1 MKSSKKALAFA
12 LAAAMAITGVP
23 VTNAG
28 AATTTAKLG
37 ATKAT
42 IYAGNSKY
50 ISVST
55 PSSWKRV
62 KLSVSSSKTS
72 VASVKKNN
80 AKKKIRVD
88 AVKAGTAKV
97 TVKVTAKKSG
107 KTVKKTLSAN
117 ITVKDYKVRLVDAA
131 GKTVSNTTIDTTVG
145 TAVKLTAKTA
155 PANDK
160 VTFTSDNE
168 SVATVDA
175 SGNVTPVKAG
185 TVTITA
191 ASAKASDKVTINVS
205 EAAKEG
211 LTATLTN
218 PSYPNQEKLENAVL
232 VGNKAVINIKAVKD
246 GKPVVGETVLF
257 TSSKASNMG
266 DEGDYSAENV
276 SAVTNANGIAT
287 FVFGYK
293 GTKTADKLRPAAFN
307 YTATVASTGEK
318 VDGTVKFVV
327 ATFGTV
333 DNANADVETGK
344 VDADGNSNLVVSK
357 NYSGYADAP
366 KGLSGTAGTKT
377 ILGGNNGLYAEYVDS
392 QQTSKEGTK
401 THQVTFKNYLPKIH
415 LPGYGT
421 ATSEGKTFTQTVDYT
436 SGEYHTYTT
445 EKKLVEIKDIDP
457 KELTWAH
464 VNFTN
469 LQLSKDTKLHI
480 KVYGNAAKTIVVDD
494 YYLNGA
500 REESSFTYSIPLNAN
515 TNWSKLYVETSLESY
530 GRVDDDRNGGYTI
543 KDITGVYKSQ
553 TAYNDEWV
561 ELKDAKVTWKLVT
574 APMNEVKTLSDDY
587 KAILS
592 YALKDAGESNEEFIK
607 KKITY
612 QTPAF
617 PYTGNAILKK
627 YDANG
632 KIESY
637 YVCPTKND
645 DNNKNI
651 LSIATGHCYRV
662 SKEEAER
669 QVGEIIADT
678 GKTVTVNSTHTGV
691 STLEGKVTDLNG
703 NPIPGF
709 DAVNDTVYTSV
720 QWNPLPADTTA
731 GATTASDNFYALLGQ
746 KVDVVAQLTDA
757 NGDAVSQAKKKIVF
771 TYDGGSLPAA
781 GNTIVGTGVT
791 VVNVTGNG
799 LTDPNGQV
807 TLTLQ
812 AAQKADLL
820 KLKATPAAGQNLDG
834 FKVALKIKEK
844 STEIANIHWIDAD
857 LIYQYVQSDDRYVQ
871 SDNGTTIPLPPFPE
885 EDGSVKQWVKTEST
899 ANESYKSTTTQ
910 LASAG
915 TNWEYAMKVGS
926 NDITIS
932 GLKIVMSHNG
942 VGSVNASA
950 DVNGMAKVS
959 STKTG
964 KTQIIGKLNASSVGD
979 AITLTNSKGE
989 AQNYA
994 GYGPTNLDKQLTI
1007 NVEWLPSGIYPSIVT
1022 PNGKRV
1028 VLNGVGTKTTV
1039 FVSVVDKFTNPN
1051 TTKPITITA
1060 DTAKLTFDGRTV
1072 DAGQKLVIP
1081 AEDVKNKGRN
1091 GVLAIEVAPV
1101 DTAKENSSIITATVE
1116 NETVSSIINWVK
1128 ADATAGVFEYEK
1140 NETVAKQSI
1149 KGDTVTL
1156 TFTKNIVES
1165 SVYAGAFKVYFKN
1178 GEDGVTPGT
1187 PYEVTS
1193 ATVSGKTIT
1202 LKIKNG
1208 PTSIPANTNIAVV
1221 IEADKEDPNTGIKYT
1236 VHSVDG
1242 DALTPN
1248 YNIPITDK

>member
-42 IYAGNSKY
+42 IYAGSSKY

-55 PSSWKRV
+55 PSSWKSV

-191 ASAKASDKVTINVS
+191 ASAKATDKVTINVS

-211 LTATLTN
+211 VTATLTN

-257 TSSKASNMG
+257 THSKASNMG
-266 DEGDYSAENV
+266 DEDDYSAENV

-293 GTKTADKLRPAAFN
+293 GSKTAAQLSPAAFN

-327 ATFGTV
+327 ATFGSV
-333 DNANADVETGK
+333 DNANVDVETGK

-357 NYSGYADAP
+357 NYSEYADAP
-366 KGLSGTAGTKT
+366 KGLSWTAGTRT
-377 ILGGNNGLYAEYVDS
+377 ILGGNNGLNAEYVDS

-445 EKKLVEIKDIDP
+445 EKNLVEIKDIDP

-500 REESSFTYSIPLNAN
+500 REESSFTYSIPLKAN

-574 APMNEVKTLSDDY
+574 APMNEVKTLSEAD
-587 KAILS
+587 KTVLR
-592 YALKDAGESNEEFIK
+592 YALKDAGESNEEFAK

-637 YVCPTKND
+637 YVCPTTNRGD
-645 DNNKNI
+645 NKNI
-651 LSIATGHCYRV
+651 LSFVYDHCYRV

-757 NGDAVSQAKKKIVF
+757 NGDAVSQAKKKINF
-771 TYDGGSLPAA
+771 TYDGVSLPAA
-781 GNTIVGTGVT
+781 GNTIGATGVT

-812 AAQKADLL
+812 AAQKADLS

-857 LIYQYVQSDDRYVQ
+857 LIYQYVQDAQTGTKFPPEADTNDPMRY
-871 SDNGTTIPLPPFPE
+871 
-885 EDGSVKQWVKTEST
+885 VKTEST
-899 ANESYKSTTTQ
+899 VGESYKSTTVQ
-910 LASAG
+910 EAEAG
-915 TNWEYAMKVGS
+915 TNWEYAMTVGS
-926 NDITIS
+926 GDIRIS
-932 GLKIVMSHNG
+932 GLKIVMSSSG
-942 VGSVNASA
+942 VGSVSASA
-950 DVNGMAKVS
+950 EVNGMAKVS

-964 KTQIIGKLNASSVGD
+964 NTQIIGKLNASSVGD

-1007 NVEWLPSGIYPSIVT
+1007 NVKWQPSGIYPSIVT
-1022 PNGKRV
+1022 PNGTRV
-1028 VLNGVGTKTTV
+1028 VNSANAKTTL
-1039 FVSVVDKFTNPN
+1039 FVSVVDQYKNPN
-1051 TTKPITITA
+1051 TTKPIIVKA
-1060 DTAKLTFDGRTV
+1060 DTATLSFTGSTGTISGKSITISSADII
-1072 DAGQKLVIP
+1072 A
-1081 AEDVKNKGRN
+1081 KGKN
-1091 GVLAIEVAPV
+1091 GVVAIEVKPD
-1101 DTAKENSSIITATVE
+1101 DTTKENSTIITATVE
-1116 NETVSSIINWVK
+1116 NETVSSIINWVGNPGGTFK
-1128 ADATAGVFEYEK
+1128 A
-1140 NETVAKQSI
+1140 ETDETIAKQSI

-1156 TFTKNIVES
+1156 TFTKNIVAS
-1165 SVYAGAFKVYFKN
+1165 SVYAGAFTVGFKTGSSDEVVY
-1178 GEDGVTPGT
+1178 D
-1187 PYEVTS
+1187 VTS

-1208 PTSIPANTNIAVV
+1208 PTSIPTNTTIKVY
-1221 IEADKEDPNTGIKYT
+1221 IENEKPDPNTGIKYT

-1242 DALTPN
+1242 DALAVDPGKANTS
-1248 YNIPITDK
+1248 IEIKDK